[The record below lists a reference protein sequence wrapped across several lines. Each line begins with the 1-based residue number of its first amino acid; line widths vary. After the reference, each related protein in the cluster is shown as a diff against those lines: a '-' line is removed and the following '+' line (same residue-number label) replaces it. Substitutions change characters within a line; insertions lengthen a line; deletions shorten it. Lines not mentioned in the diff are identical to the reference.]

1 MENISIDQ
9 NVKTPT
15 NKRGA
20 PLWLDRYAPSLM
32 AIVMICSDL
41 FGFLVA
47 GGVAV
52 VLRLM
57 LLGPF
62 LPDIIL
68 WITLASI
75 LTIILFSLRHLYPA
89 IGLGPVE
96 EFRNLT
102 INISLMFIVVSTL
115 SFALKQSEFIS
126 RFVFGLF
133 WLSSMV
139 IIPVFRFI
147 VRHGMT
153 RLGLWGEPVVIIGPL
168 EAARRLYEN
177 FHGNPNI
184 GLRPVAI
191 LTPEKDERDDLLNM
205 PVYSIDRLEMF
216 RKQNQLRMAV
226 VLYDDL
232 DQMEA
237 ICNQYRDTFQRLAFF
252 DSRGDHFFLN
262 MMRVQQYGG
271 MIGLEVHHSLLDPWA
286 QAFKRIID
294 IIISGLAFILL
305 LPFFLFLASLISL
318 DSPGPIFF
326 RQIRLGKK
334 GKPFTMYKFR
344 TMYLNADEV
353 LSSYLDKNPALKL
366 EWVRYQKLKEDPRI
380 TRMGRFLRRF
390 SIDELAQL
398 WNVLIGEMS
407 LVGPRPI
414 MPDQQEL
421 YGENFNHYMRVA
433 PGISGLWQISGRN
446 QTTFSRRAEFDME
459 YVMSWSVWLDIYI
472 IVRTIWVVLKR
483 EGAC

>member
-1 MENISIDQ
+1 MENISVDQ
-9 NVKTPT
+9 SVKTPS
-15 NKRGA
+15 NKRVA
-20 PLWLDRYAPSLM
+20 PQWLDRYAPSLM
-32 AIVMICSDL
+32 NVAMVSSDL
-41 FGFLVA
+41 LGFFVA
-47 GGVAV
+47 GVIAVA
-52 VLRLM
+52 LRLL
-57 LLGPF
+57 LLGPII
-62 LPDIIL
+62 PDIIL
-68 WITLASI
+68 WISLVSI

-89 IGLGPVE
+89 IGLGAVE

-102 INISLMFIVVSTL
+102 INISLMFIIVSTL
-115 SFALKQSEFIS
+115 SLVLKQAASIS
-126 RFVFGLF
+126 RFIYVMF

-139 IIPVFRFI
+139 TIPAFRFV

-168 EAARRLYEN
+168 EPAQRLYKNFQEN
-177 FHGNPNI
+177 PKI

-191 LTPEKDERDDLLNM
+191 LTPEKDEQDDLLKIPM
-205 PVYSIDRLEMF
+205 YSIEQLEIF
-216 RKQNQLRMAV
+216 NKQNQLRMAA

-237 ICNQYRDTFQRLAFF
+237 ICSRYRDTFERLAFF
-252 DSRGDHFFLN
+252 DSRGNHLYLN
-262 MMRVQQYGG
+262 KMSVQQYGG
-271 MIGLEVHHSLLDPWA
+271 LIGLEIHHSLLDPWA
-286 QAFKRIID
+286 QAFKRMID
-294 IIISGLAFILL
+294 LVISGLALILL
-305 LPFFLFLASLISL
+305 LPFFFLLAGMICL

-326 RQIRLGKK
+326 SQIRLGKK

-366 EWVRYQKLKEDPRI
+366 EWDKYQKLKEDPRI
-380 TRMGRFLRRF
+380 TRIGKFLRRF

-407 LVGPRPI
+407 LVGPRPF
-414 MPDQQEL
+414 MLDQQAL
-421 YGENFNHYMRVA
+421 YGENYHHYVRVA

-472 IVRTIWVVLKR
+472 IARTIWVVLKR